1 MTHVV
6 VTVETDSKTRFDLAL
21 PLDIPN
27 HSLANS
33 VAQALEVDKNGKGQY
48 TLVVKTERGQVRIP
62 PQSTLGNASVLDGFT
77 LQLLLE
83 KDAPPSRKI
92 KSQAFLETETGQVFP
107 LDANSLIIGRKDV
120 KRGVLVDIDL
130 TPLDG
135 RKIVSRKHA
144 LLEQKKNKWHLTD
157 QGSVN
162 GTWLN
167 GHQLTARE
175 PYPLQEGDEIIFGRN
190 GVALRFSTGKES

>member
-6 VTVETDSKTRFDLAL
+6 VTIETDSKTRVDLAL
-21 PLDIPN
+21 PLDVPN
-27 HSLANS
+27 HALANA
-33 VAQALEVDKNGKGQY
+33 VAQALEVDKAGKGQY
-48 TLVVKTERGQVRIP
+48 TLVVKTERGAVRIP
-62 PQSTLGNASVLDGFT
+62 SQSTLGNASVLDGFT

-107 LDANSLIIGRKDV
+107 LDVNSLIIGRRDV

-130 TPLDG
+130 TPLDT

-144 LLEQKKNKWHLTD
+144 LLEQKKGKWLLTD

-175 PYPLQEGDEIIFGRN
+175 PYPLQEGDELVFGRN
-190 GVALRFSTGKES
+190 GVTIRFSAGKP